1 MDTLK
6 ALLPHLTIDNIITIA
21 LGVALLLRHLGYR
34 DKAAKLEKAAA
45 VTGAVVAGVRELRRT
60 GVVDA
65 AALAVITEQ
74 AEKAGAQPDL
84 AKIVDATKD
93 VTAAGLPQVA
103 VDPIE
108 AAKAVLAPAAKP
120 LTQRFLPGGAK
131 ALLGLVGALLLVAL
145 LAGCGAPPEAV
156 DQADAQ
162 VGLNLRHAENKA
174 IPREARLVGLD
185 NGDAWA
191 EQRRTLTGHDISPP
205 LRAKLEAVR
214 LELEGG
220 SK

>member
-1 MDTLK
+1 MEHLK
-6 ALLPHLTIDNIITIA
+6 PVLVWLAEPDNLMLVLA
-21 LGVALLLRHLGYR
+21 VVGLVLRHMGYR
-34 DKAAKLEKAAA
+34 EKAARLEQATA
-45 VTGAVVAGVRELRRT
+45 VVGAVVAGVRELRRT

-65 AALAVITEQ
+65 AALAKITEQ
-74 AEKAGAQPDL
+74 AEAAGVEADLAAIVARSKDTAEKAGG
-84 AKIVDATKD
+84 D
-93 VTAAGLPQVA
+93 VL
-103 VDPIE
+103 D
-108 AAKAVLAPAAKP
+108 AAKSVLAPAAKP
-120 LTQRFLPGGAK
+120 LTARFLPRSAK
-131 ALLGLVGALLLVAL
+131 ALLGIVGALLLVAL

-185 NGDAWA
+185 NADAWA
-191 EQRRTLTGHDISPP
+191 EQRRALTDHDVSPP
-205 LRAKLEAVR
+205 LRTKLEAVR